1 MEAGQEEASENTSS
15 EQMSLDETKPT
26 NNYWTPE
33 TELHLF
39 DKMEVYPPF
48 GLNKFFNLVSLSAYI
63 EKMTGV
69 KIPCHII
76 WEHFNAMFNME
87 ILVCQLQFLPI
98 PV

>member
-1 MEAGQEEASENTSS
+1 MEAGREEASENASS
-15 EQMSLDETKPT
+15 EQMSLNENKP

-87 ILVCQLQFLPI
+87 ILVH
-98 PV
+98 